1 MEVMNL
7 IGEAISEAVG
17 SNVAGVAV
25 KEKSLSVTS
34 GCFCRE
40 VRGQGEIRGKC
51 ARARMGV

>member
-25 KEKSLSVTS
+25 KEKV
-34 GCFCRE
+34 
-40 VRGQGEIRGKC
+40 
-51 ARARMGV
+51 